1 MPPINL
7 ASLVPGARV
16 QHELRVVAR
25 ETKKT
30 RAGDPFLLLT
40 LGNRHGDIRTAPI
53 WSDKLHWADGCEAG
67 AIVQA
72 IGEVKL
78 HVDGIRTKRQLEL
91 TGPLRVVNATL
102 VNLDEFLPR
111 VDDDLGA
118 LWASLDKMRGEIGS
132 LKLRRVVGLFFDDD
146 LFRLQFEKAPASTR
160 GHHAK
165 VGGLLRHVTEVAFI
179 ARTIAN
185 TMRSGNVNPVSLDLV
200 ITGALLHDVGKVEAY
215 RVSAAGFDT
224 TPCGHLIG
232 HIVLGALMLERRLTA
247 AGEGICSEQQ
257 LLELQHLI
265 LAHHGTLEF
274 GSPVRPMTIEAEIL
288 HWADESSAKA
298 NSVVESYGDAD
309 NFAAGGEFSERVW
322 MLDNRRLWQKPHSW
336 E

>member
-1 MPPINL
+1 MPPIVL

-30 RAGDPFLLLT
+30 RAGDPFLVLT
-40 LGNRHGDIRTAPI
+40 LGNRHGEIRTAPI
-53 WSDKLHWADGCEAG
+53 WSDKLHWADGCEPG
-67 AIVQA
+67 SIVQA

-78 HVDGIRTKRQLEL
+78 HVDGSRSRRQLEL
-91 TGPLRVVNATL
+91 SGPLRVVNASV
-102 VNLDEFLPR
+102 VNLDEFLPH

-118 LWASLDKMRGEIGS
+118 LWASLDRMRGEIGS

-146 LFRLQFEKAPASTR
+146 LFRLQFEKAPGSTR

-185 TMRSGNVNPVSLDLV
+185 TMRSGSVNPVSMDLI

-224 TPCGHLIG
+224 TPCGYLIG
-232 HIVLGALMLERRLTA
+232 HVVLGALMLERRLTGSGA
-247 AGEGICSEQQ
+247 EICSEQQ

-265 LAHHGTLEF
+265 LSHHGSLEF

-288 HWADESSAKA
+288 HWADEASAKA
-298 NSVVESYGDAD
+298 NTVVESYGDAD

-322 MLDNRRLWQKPHSW
+322 MLDNRRLWQKPHGW
-336 E
+336 D